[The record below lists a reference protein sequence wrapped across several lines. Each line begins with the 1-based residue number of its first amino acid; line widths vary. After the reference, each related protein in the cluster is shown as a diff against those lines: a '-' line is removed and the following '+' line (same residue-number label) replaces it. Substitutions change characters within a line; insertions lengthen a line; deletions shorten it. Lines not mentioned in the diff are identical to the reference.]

1 MKQEASMSKWRR
13 VRLAVAAS
21 TLAAVPAIGIVTTSY
36 GQVSAPVKIAL
47 PVFLSG
53 PAVGSFGEPSRNA
66 AEVVI
71 EAINNGTLPAPY
83 NAKGLGGSPIEAK
96 IVDEAGS
103 AAVVVTEF
111 RNLVQRDVGKLP
123 SGSSH
128 RRAIESSYRHLCLR
142 YFAAVRRQFL

>member
-13 VRLAVAAS
+13 VRFAVA
-21 TLAAVPAIGIVTTSY
+21 TCVLTAAPAIGLITATY

-47 PVFLSG
+47 PVFLTG
-53 PAVGSFGEPSRNA
+53 PAAGSFGEPSRNA

-71 EAINNGTLPAPY
+71 DAINNGTLPAPY

-111 RNLVQRDVGKLP
+111 RISFSAMAWR
-123 SGSSH
+123 SSS
-128 RRAIESSYRHLCLR
+128 AMC
-142 YFAAVRRQFL
+142 RRQAA